1 MSGVAFTTANERGQ
15 TDAALVRRFRQAA
28 TKRARAAAFGWVVR
42 EHRDAVL
49 GRCAARLWPDADAA
63 VAAARDVFLVAYVA
77 MRDPAKLARPDRL
90 RDWLLGI
97 VVDRGLAS
105 GLPARADAVNWEMLQ
120 AGIADDEPDK
130 PDVWGSATLLAAV
143 RHWLEQ
149 IVATLPE
156 PRQQMYDV
164 FVRRALDSRGAATEL
179 GTYADAA
186 RRLRRENRE
195 AILRAFEVTALA
207 AAEPVD
213 PRDDTIPGCR
223 VLRQLLADGLG
234 DRGMFWAVRR
244 DGVVLPA
251 DLRLA
256 VSDHMGHC
264 GACADRRA
272 DCTAQWAPELLP
284 VLAGA
289 ELDEQVIDDLRTI
302 PEPARPRRW
311 GPGGARSRRRAGV
324 VALVGLVVVL
334 LPLGFVRPGFLLS
347 GAASAQQPGS
357 SPEPTPA
364 PSTAPPSSPP
374 TPTPMPTPTTT
385 APAPTPSPTAAP
397 VPTPARSTAAP
408 STPPPS
414 ATEPSTPAAS

>member
-1 MSGVAFTTANERGQ
+1 MAFTTANERGQ

-28 TKRARAAAFGWVVR
+28 TKRARAAVFGCVVR

-77 MRDPAKLARPDRL
+77 MRDPAKLARPGRL

-105 GLPARADAVNWEMLQ
+105 GLPARADAVNWEILQ

-130 PDVWGSATLLAAV
+130 PDKPDVWGSATRLAAV

-223 VLRQLLADGLG
+223 ALRQLLADGLG

-244 DGVVLPA
+244 DGVVLAA

-256 VSDHMGHC
+256 VSDHMGRC
-264 GACADRRA
+264 GACAGRRA

-289 ELDEQVIDDLRTI
+289 ELNEQVINDLRTV

-311 GPGGARSRRRAGV
+311 GRAGPGP
-324 VALVGLVVVL
+324 AGVL
-334 LPLGFVRPGFLLS
+334 
-347 GAASAQQPGS
+347 A
-357 SPEPTPA
+357 
-364 PSTAPPSSPP
+364 
-374 TPTPMPTPTTT
+374 
-385 APAPTPSPTAAP
+385 
-397 VPTPARSTAAP
+397 
-408 STPPPS
+408 
-414 ATEPSTPAAS
+414 